1 MKTTF
6 HQITG
11 NVHEKKAAM
20 EANFRLL
27 HEGEASEKA
36 VLKYA
41 DELLKM
47 PRRSLQKKV
56 GRVLNLL
63 KRSESLPK
71 T

>member
-6 HQITG
+6 HQIKG

-27 HEGEASEKA
+27 QEGKVTEEA

-41 DELLKM
+41 TELLKM
-47 PRRSLQKKV
+47 PRRYGAGSSGQHA
-56 GRVLNLL
+56 R
-63 KRSESLPK
+63 
-71 T
+71 